1 MGLVHE
7 QEINRWIEVAV
18 AVMQTLYWSVVGRVA
33 DLSLRDMVRS
43 SVIQEGLGVEL
54 LSMSKAAIL
63 LGSSI

>member
-18 AVMQTLYWSVVGRVA
+18 AVMQTLYWSVVVRVA
-33 DLSLRDMVRS
+33 DLSLTDMVRS

-54 LSMSKAAIL
+54 LSMSKAATL

>member
-18 AVMQTLYWSVVGRVA
+18 AVMQMLYWSVVGRVA

-43 SVIQEGLGVEL
+43 SVIQDGLGVEL
-54 LSMSKAAIL
+54 LSMSKAATL